1 VTVFETETMAEL
13 CVKQGLVSEARA
25 IYRRLVAEAP
35 DDGTR
40 ARRARRLA
48 ELARGPQGPA
58 AAHAAPAVPAPSSA
72 PGPTAPAPASAPDLP
87 ALTLARRA
95 DALIFTWSLPAE
107 TASPA
112 LQVLLVRRGPAGI
125 ETETRTL
132 PLEAPRGTTRVDA
145 AGLHSVRAAAGWL
158 DGARFVPLVR
168 LPDGGP

>member
-1 VTVFETETMAEL
+1 MPA
-13 CVKQGLVSEARA
+13 
-25 IYRRLVAEAP
+25 
-35 DDGTR
+35 
-40 ARRARRLA
+40 
-48 ELARGPQGPA
+48 PA
-58 AAHAAPAVPAPSSA
+58 AA
-72 PGPTAPAPASAPDLP
+72 PGLP

-95 DALIFTWSLPAE
+95 DALVFTWSLPAE
-107 TASPA
+107 TPSPA
-112 LQVLLVRRGPAGI
+112 LQMLLVRRGPAGI

>member
-35 DDGTR
+35 DAGTR
-40 ARRARRLA
+40 ARRAGRLA
-48 ELARGPQGPA
+48 ELARGPQGLTT
-58 AAHAAPAVPAPSSA
+58 AHVALAVRAPVAAP
-72 PGPTAPAPASAPDLP
+72 GLP

-107 TASPA
+107 TKSPA

>member
-1 VTVFETETMAEL
+1 MAEL

-35 DDGTR
+35 DDSTR
-40 ARRARRLA
+40 ARRASRLA
-48 ELARGPQGPA
+48 ELARGPQGIPVTHVEEA
-58 AAHAAPAVPAPSSA
+58 VRAPAGA
-72 PGPTAPAPASAPDLP
+72 PGLP

-95 DALIFTWSLPAE
+95 DALIFTWNLPAE
-107 TASPA
+107 TQSPA
-112 LQVLLVRRGPAGI
+112 LQVLLVRRGPGGI
-125 ETETRTL
+125 EAETRTL
-132 PLEAPRGTTRVDA
+132 PLEAPRGTTHVDA